1 MGKGLLQQPGYD
13 GKVLALIVGR
23 DDNGVLVTPGFR
35 FLDSHYSGETSVKVG
50 GSIKREGEQIR
61 MFKGVSGSWK
71 TWEGSYKHWT
81 EQETCIIQGAE
92 T

>member
-1 MGKGLLQQPGYD
+1 ML
-13 GKVLALIVGR
+13 
-23 DDNGVLVTPGFR
+23 
-35 FLDSHYSGETSVKVG
+35 
-50 GSIKREGEQIR
+50 
-61 MFKGVSGSWK
+61 KGVSGSWK